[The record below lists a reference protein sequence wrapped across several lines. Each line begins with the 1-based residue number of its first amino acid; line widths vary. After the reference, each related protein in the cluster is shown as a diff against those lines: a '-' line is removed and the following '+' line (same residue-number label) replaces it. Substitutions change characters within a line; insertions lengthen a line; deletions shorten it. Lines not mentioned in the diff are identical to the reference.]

1 MTKLEKQD
9 WRDEKTGIYLRMMT
23 VEDTD
28 KIVAWR
34 NSEAVK
40 SRFIYRGVFDRE
52 GHLSWIKNM
61 VETGKVVQMMIC
73 DDKTDEPLGSV
84 YFRDI
89 DRTHSKAEYGIFIGE
104 ESARGRGVGS
114 AVAKLALR
122 YAFTV
127 EKLHRVFL
135 RVLSDNERAIKS
147 YENAGFQREALLRED
162 VFLDGTYRDVI
173 LMGIL
178 DREFRYQK

>member
-1 MTKLEKQD
+1 MKQLK
-9 WRDEKTGIYLRMMT
+9 DEKTGIYLRMMT
-23 VEDTD
+23 PEDTD
-28 KIVAWR
+28 RIVAWR
-34 NSEAVK
+34 NSEAVRK
-40 SRFIYRGVFDRE
+40 RFIYREAFTRE

-61 VETGKVVQMMIC
+61 VETGKVIQMIIC
-73 DDKTDEPLGSV
+73 DLKTDEPLGSV
-84 YFRDI
+84 YFRDV
-89 DRTHSKAEYGIFIGE
+89 DRKHSKAEYGIFIGE

-122 YAFTV
+122 YAFEE

-135 RVLSDNERAIKS
+135 RVLSDNQPAIKS

-162 VFLDGTYRDVI
+162 VFLDGSYRDVI

-178 DREFRYQK
+178 DREWKN